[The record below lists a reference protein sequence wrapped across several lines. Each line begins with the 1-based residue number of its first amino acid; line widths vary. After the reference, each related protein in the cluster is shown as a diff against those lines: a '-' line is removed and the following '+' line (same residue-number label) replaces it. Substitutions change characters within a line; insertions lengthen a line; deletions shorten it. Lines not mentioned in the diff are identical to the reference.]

1 MRITHYFAAIAVS
14 AILLLMPAC
23 SNQPHTP
30 KAPTAEEIAAESKRA
45 NEWFDK
51 VWDDQVSRYPIW
63 KAYLAIKDSTYGQWG
78 DFSDSMQVVEHEL
91 LKKNLAYLKDSI
103 DVAKL
108 DETTQTS
115 YRMWVADAEDN
126 IAQFEFRFHDYPVDH
141 MNGVHTWLPSFLMN
155 IHQIGSVQDAK
166 DYISRLDKIDEV
178 MAQVLD
184 GLKVREEKDIILPKF
199 LFPAVLKDCQNLIT
213 GAPFDKSKNDSPLF
227 ADFKAKVA
235 DMDSTVDEA
244 TKAAL
249 IEEARTALMGSFQPA
264 YAGLIAY
271 MTGLEKKATNDAGVW
286 KFPSGD
292 SYYEIALAN
301 STTTKL
307 TPDEVMAIGQAEIQR
322 IHGEMYKI
330 MEQVNFEGDSLKDF
344 FKFIKEGKQ
353 FFYENTPEGKQKYLS
368 QTQGLI
374 DSMKA
379 FLPQLFTI
387 FPKAELVVKTVEPF
401 REESAGTAFYE
412 GPAPDGSRPGSYYV
426 NLYEMKNMPWYEMEA
441 LAYHEAIP
449 GHHMQISINQELQ
462 GLPKFRTLGGN
473 YTAYVEGWG
482 LYSEY
487 IPKEYGFYKD
497 PYSDFGRLSME
508 LWRACRLVV
517 DVGIHWKRW
526 TREEGIEFY
535 AANTPSPMGECVGMV
550 ERHIVMPGQAT
561 AYKIGQ
567 MKILELLNK
576 SRTEL
581 GNQFD
586 IKGFHDEVLRHGSL
600 PLNILEEN
608 ILKWIALQKKNAPQS

>member
-1 MRITHYFAAIAVS
+1 MHTTRHIAPFAALVIV
-14 AILLLMPAC
+14 LLMAAC
-23 SNQPHTP
+23 KDEPP
-30 KAPTAEEIAAESKRA
+30 KAAAPTAEEIAAESKRL
-45 NEWFDK
+45 NEWFDT
-51 VWDDQVSRYPIW
+51 VWDDNVSRYPIW
-63 KAYLAIKDSTYGQWG
+63 KAYLAIKDSSYGEWG
-78 DFSDSMQVVEHEL
+78 DFSDSMQVVEHEI
-91 LKKNLAYLKDSI
+91 LKKNLAFLKDSF
-103 DVAKL
+103 DVNKL
-108 DETTQTS
+108 NEVSQTS
-115 YRMWVADAEDN
+115 YRMWVADAEDD
-126 IAQFEFRFHDYPVDH
+126 IKQFEFRFHDYPVDH

-155 IHQIGSVQDAK
+155 IHQVESVQDAK
-166 DYISRLDKIDEV
+166 DYISRLQKIDRV
-178 MAQVLD
+178 MGQVVD
-184 GLKVREEKDIILPKF
+184 GIKLREQKDIILPKF
-199 LFPAVLKDCQNLIT
+199 LFPAVLNDCKNLLV

-227 ADFKAKVA
+227 ADVKAKIA
-235 DMDSTVDEA
+235 GLDSTVDSA

-249 IEEARTALMGSFQPA
+249 VEEARLALLNHFKPA
-264 YAGLIAY
+264 YDNLIAV
-271 MTGLEKKATNDAGVW
+271 MTELEKKASDDAGVW
-286 KFPSGD
+286 KFPNGD
-292 SYYEIALAN
+292 SFYEIALAN

-307 TPDEVMAIGQAEIQR
+307 TPDEVMAIGMSEITR

-330 MEQVNFEGDSLKDF
+330 MKQVEFKGDSLKDF
-344 FKFIKEGKQ
+344 FAFIKEGKQ
-353 FFYENTPEGKQKYLS
+353 FYYPNTAEGKQKYLS
-368 QTQGLI
+368 QTQAMI

-379 FLPQLFTI
+379 FLPNLFTI

-412 GPAPDGSRPGSYYV
+412 GPAPDGSRPGRYYV
-426 NLYEMKNMPWYEMEA
+426 NLYDMSLMPWYEMEA

-462 GLPKFRTLGGN
+462 GLPKFRTLGGD

-526 TREEGIEFY
+526 TRQEGIDFY
-535 AANTPSPMGECVGMV
+535 VANTPAPMGECVGMV

-567 MKILELLNK
+567 MKILELLNQ
-576 SRTEL
+576 SRNEL
-581 GNQFD
+581 GDKFD

-608 ILKWIALQKKNAPQS
+608 IQKWVAKQKEAKPAA

>member
-1 MRITHYFAAIAVS
+1 MHITKYFAPFAAS
-14 AILLLMPAC
+14 AIILLIAAC
-23 SNQPHTP
+23 DNKPEGP
-30 KAPTAEEIAAESKRA
+30 KAPTAEEIAAESSRL
-45 NEWFDK
+45 NSWFDQ

-63 KAYLAIKDSTYGQWG
+63 KAYLAIKDSTYGEWG
-78 DFSDSMQVVEHEL
+78 DFSDSMDVVEFEI
-91 LKKNLAYLKDSI
+91 LKKNLAFIKDSI
-103 DVAKL
+103 NFDKL
-108 DETTQTS
+108 DEKTQTS
-115 YRMWVADAEDN
+115 YRMWVASAEDE
-126 IAQFEFRFHDYPVDH
+126 IAQFDYRMHDYPVDH

-155 IHQIGSVQDAK
+155 IHQVESVQDAQ
-166 DYISRLDKIDEV
+166 DYISRLQKIDVV
-178 MAQVLD
+178 MAQVVENIKL
-184 GLKVREEKDIILPKF
+184 REQKDIILPKY
-199 LFPAVLKDCQNLIT
+199 LFPAVLKDCRNLLT
-213 GAPFDKSKNDSPLF
+213 GAPFDKSKEDSPLF
-227 ADFKAKVA
+227 ADLKAKVA
-235 DMDSTVDEA
+235 ALDSTVADS
-244 TKAAL
+244 TKNTLLEEGRLAL
-249 IEEARTALMGSFQPA
+249 LNHFKPA
-264 YAGLIAY
+264 YDNLVAY
-271 MTGLEKKATNDAGVW
+271 LTELEKKASNDAGVW

-292 SYYEIALAN
+292 TYYEFALAN

-307 TPDEVMAIGQAEIQR
+307 TPDEVMAIGETEIAR
-322 IHGEMYKI
+322 IHGEMSKI
-330 MEQVNFEGDSLKDF
+330 MAQVNFEGDSLQDF

-353 FFYENTPEGKQKYLS
+353 FYYDNTPEGKQKYLNE
-368 QTQGLI
+368 TQALI
-374 DSMKA
+374 DTMKA
-379 FLPQLFTI
+379 TLPQLFTI
-387 FPKAELVVKTVEPF
+387 FPKAELEVKQVEPF

-412 GPAPDGSRPGSYYV
+412 GPAPDGSRPGRYYV
-426 NLYEMKNMPWYEMEA
+426 NLYDLKTMPVYEMEA

-449 GHHMQISINQELQ
+449 GHHMQISINQELDS
-462 GLPKFRTLGGN
+462 LPKFRTLGGD

-535 AANTPSPMGECVGMV
+535 AANTPSPMSECVAMV

-567 MKILELLNK
+567 MKILELLNH
-576 SRTEL
+576 SRKEL
-581 GNQFD
+581 GDKFD

-608 ILKWIALQKKNAPQS
+608 INKWIAKQKDTKAAA